1 MQLLGH
7 FFVNLL
13 KIFLVKSVLL
23 ILLLIV
29 LELYIFQTIKSI
41 VKNKWILVAY
51 LLISVLMMASI
62 VYLKFVDTK
71 LHPISFLLF
80 FSKIAIFLYA
90 IKAFFLIEY
99 ASYSAVKVIT
109 NNKIILNSYLVVSV
123 LVILFIFYGFSKF
136 DRSVGQTQT
145 TMLTLGLLL
154 LILIPKLIL
163 TFVLFLEDIVRVL
176 SGSVNKF
183 SLQNTEGFLPER
195 RKFVSQVA
203 LALAAIPFGSLIYG
217 MTFGKYNYKV
227 IRQQIFFPDLPDEFD
242 GFKITQIS
250 DVHSGS
256 FDNPEKINYAIDLV
270 NEQDSDMILFTGDIV
285 NTHAIEMN
293 PWLETFN
300 RIKEHKYGK
309 FSVLGNHDYGEYIDW
324 KTQEEKDENF
334 KNIKALYG
342 KIGFDLMLNQHQYIH
357 KGNDKIALVGVENW
371 GLNFKKAGDLN
382 KASEGLTA
390 KEFKILM
397 SHDPSHWDAEINK
410 HPKDFHL
417 TLSGHTHGLQFGIE
431 IPGFLKWSP
440 AQFVYEQ
447 WAGLYEKTGK
457 YIYVNR
463 GFGFHAYPG
472 RVGIMP
478 EITVLELKKGLAV
491 T

>member
-1 MQLLGH
+1 MII
-7 FFVNLL
+7 
-13 KIFLVKSVLL
+13 KKRSIL
-23 ILLLIV
+23 I
-29 LELYIFQTIKSI
+29 
-41 VKNKWILVAY
+41 AY
-51 LLISVLMMASI
+51 LFVSFLMFVSI
-62 VYLKFVDTK
+62 VYIKFLGINAK
-71 LHPISFLLF
+71 PIPALLI

-90 IKAFFLIEY
+90 LKAFFLIEY
-99 ASYSAVKVIT
+99 ASYSAVKVVT
-109 NNKIILNSYLVVSV
+109 VNKFILKSYLILSV
-123 LVILFIFYGFSKF
+123 LVIVFIFYGFSKF

-145 TMLTLGLLL
+145 TMLTLGMLL
-154 LILIPKLIL
+154 LILVPKLLL

-176 SGSVNKF
+176 SGSAKKF
-183 SLQNTEGFLPER
+183 SIENSEIFLPER
-195 RKFVSQVA
+195 RKFVSQVG
-203 LALAAIPFGSLIYG
+203 LAIAAIPFGSLIYG
-217 MTFGKYNYKV
+217 MTFGKYNFKV
-227 IRQQIFFPDLPDEFD
+227 VRQQIFFPDLPDEFD

-256 FDNPEKINYAIDLV
+256 FDNAEKINYAIDLV

-324 KTQEEKDENF
+324 PTQEEKDENF

-342 KIGFDLMLNQHQYIH
+342 KIGFDLMLNQHQYIQ

-382 KASEGLTA
+382 KASEGLS
-390 KEFKILM
+390 KEEFKILM

-410 HPKDFHL
+410 HHKDFHL

-440 AQFVYEQ
+440 AQYVYEQ
-447 WAGLYEKTGK
+447 WAGLYQKANE